1 MNTIIIACGIAFILA
16 ICGLVIAILI
26 ISGRYREAYED
37 DEQMAALMEHRLAL
51 GMERDLFQDAA
62 E

>member
-1 MNTIIIACGIAFILA
+1 MNTIIIACGFAFLLMIY
-16 ICGLVIAILI
+16 GLLLAILI
-26 ISGRYREAYED
+26 MSGRHREAYED

-51 GMERDLFQDAA
+51 GLERDLFQDAA

>member
-1 MNTIIIACGIAFILA
+1 MSTIIISCGIAFILA
-16 ICGLVIAILI
+16 IVGLVIAVLKM
-26 ISGRYREAYED
+26 SGRHREAYED